1 LFFDLAD
8 EERTPTPTK
17 ISRSTTPRRGQIPRK
32 PSNDDDDEIVPSETE
47 SISTAIDVVDEDDN
61 TPFNEHISE
70 SPVDNMFA
78 NLVMNDEPLITSVVK
93 KKSPR
98 RTSPTVTTKK
108 PSSTPIKFHH
118 KQRTISDISDDENT
132 KIEEIPEEISVANYS
147 DDFSSVQTE
156 TSTPRVPIK
165 TNVRVEKQAQ

>member
-1 LFFDLAD
+1 
-8 EERTPTPTK
+8 
-17 ISRSTTPRRGQIPRK
+17 
-32 PSNDDDDEIVPSETE
+32 
-47 SISTAIDVVDEDDN
+47 
-61 TPFNEHISE
+61 
-70 SPVDNMFA
+70 MFA

-108 PSSTPIKFHH
+108 PSSTPMKFHH
-118 KQRTISDISDDENT
+118 TQRTISDVSDDENT

-156 TSTPRVPIK
+156 TSTPRVPTK